1 MTNFGIE
8 NRSIF
13 QLGNIFTL
21 FPFHTLFYCQCS
33 TFPQYTI
40 LEIKKFLL
48 CSYEY
53 QCVVL
58 DIFLKN
64 LFLGNVK
71 TTQSHFQLNHCL
83 TSMSSRYLCPIWC
96 LQSKLHST
104 TEKGLDFL
112 NQHLVPLS
120 WPLWVMIQAQAAE
133 CMKWRQWGEISM
145 PKWQRL
151 RRGEV
156 SGIGLA

>member
-1 MTNFGIE
+1 MTNFRIK
-8 NRSIF
+8 NRNIF

-21 FPFHTLFYCQCS
+21 FPFHTLFYCNSS

-40 LEIKKFLL
+40 LEIKSFY
-48 CSYEY
+48 S
-53 QCVVL
+53 VVMNINVYSWL
-58 DIFLKN
+58 FKKK
-64 LFLGNVK
+64 LFLGNIK
-71 TTQSHFQLNHCL
+71 TAQSHFQLNHCL

-133 CMKWRQWGEISM
+133 CMKWGQWGEISM